1 MAHLEIIETAL
12 RIFDELVVVVAFNPN
27 KSSALFSPD
36 DRVAMLEA
44 ERDEY
49 PQQNAELFVLQQVF
63 STINSTLEIN
73 DILSMVLRGVV
84 EALKFK
90 RVILFDV
97 IAGGGIVRRRQRVD
111 LVDKEDVAF
120 AEIGEGSDQVTR
132 LFERGPGGIAD
143 VDAERGGPAA
153 ALDHVV

>member
-1 MAHLEIIETAL
+1 MGPNLSPAGSEGADVTEL
-12 RIFDELVVVVAFNPN
+12 RSELDQLRAR
-27 KSSALFSPD
+27 L
-36 DRVAMLEA
+36 AMVEA

-49 PQQNAELFVLQQVF
+49 AQQNAELFVLQQVF

-97 IAGGGIVRRRQRVD
+97 IDNGIIVRR
-111 LVDKEDVAF
+111 LE
-120 AEIGEGSDQVTR
+120 SDFNGQV
-132 LFERGPGGIAD
+132 L
-143 VDAERGGPAA
+143 
-153 ALDHVV
+153 

>member
-1 MAHLEIIETAL
+1 MNADLSAPGANEPMPTTVAELQAEIERL
-12 RIFDELVVVVAFNPN
+12 RSRIRVV
-27 KSSALFSPD
+27 
-36 DRVAMLEA
+36 EA

-49 PQQNAELFVLQQVF
+49 AQQNSELFVLQQVF

-97 IAGGGIVRRRQRVD
+97 NEGGGIVRR
-111 LVDKEDVAF
+111 LE
-120 AEIGEGSDQVTR
+120 SDR
-132 LFERGPGGIAD
+132 N
-143 VDAERGGPAA
+143 
-153 ALDHVV
+153 

>member
-1 MAHLEIIETAL
+1 MGTNLSAGPHDAAELLDEIERLKA
-12 RIFDELVVVVAFNPN
+12 RIAV
-27 KSSALFSPD
+27 
-36 DRVAMLEA
+36 LEA

-49 PQQNAELFVLQQVF
+49 AQQNAELFVLQQVF

-97 IAGGGIVRRRQRVD
+97 IEGQTIVRRLECDSNGTVNHALDPREYRQGST
-111 LVDKEDVAF
+111 LVDVAHGDLQL
-120 AEIGEGSDQVTR
+120 AY
-132 LFERGPGGIAD
+132 GGAGD
-143 VDAERGGPAA
+143 PDCP
-153 ALDHVV
+153 LDDTLG